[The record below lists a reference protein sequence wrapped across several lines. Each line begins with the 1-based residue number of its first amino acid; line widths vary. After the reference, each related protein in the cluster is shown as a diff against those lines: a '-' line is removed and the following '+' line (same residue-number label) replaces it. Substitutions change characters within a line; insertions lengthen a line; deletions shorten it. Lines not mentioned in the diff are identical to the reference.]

1 MSAQLV
7 PSPEPWWRICSGPL
21 FQLMAAANVLG
32 ISWLRKPLYSD
43 LCPPR
48 HKAAHPLS
56 ACPHLETLSE
66 RFCLWLSSICLFIL
80 AAPGLPGCA
89 PAFSRCG
96 EWGLLSGCCSDF
108 SWRWLLLFRTTG
120 CRCTPAHGALE
131 HRPRS
136 YGTRLS
142 LPQGV
147 WHLPEPV
154 IEPMSLA
161 LTDAFL
167 TTELPGNPCL
177 LFIYLFIYLW
187 LGLRCRAQAF
197 SSCGEWGP
205 LFAAVSAGFSSQ
217 SWLLSSKLTGAVAV
231 EHGLSRSLARGIFPE
246 QGSKPCPLH
255 WQVAS

>member
-1 MSAQLV
+1 
-7 PSPEPWWRICSGPL
+7 
-21 FQLMAAANVLG
+21 MAAANVLG

-56 ACPHLETLSE
+56 ACPHLATLSE
-66 RFCLWLSSICLFIL
+66 RFCLWVSSICLFLL

-89 PAFSRCG
+89 PAFSSCG

-120 CRCTPAHGALE
+120 SRGTPAHGALG

-136 YGTRLS
+136 RGTRPS

-177 LFIYLFIYLW
+177 LCIYLFIYFGWVFPAVYRLSPVVVSGGRS
-187 LGLRCRAQAF
+187 LLPCPQA
-197 SSCGEWGP
+197 SRDG
-205 LFAAVSAGFSSQ
+205 AGFSR
-217 SWLLSSKLTGAVAV
+217 LSSLV
-231 EHGLSRSLARGIFPE
+231 R
-246 QGSKPCPLH
+246 
-255 WQVAS
+255 